1 MGGGEELGKTGDR
14 DRGTWYRRGQVSRE
28 ERMVCKA
35 GSIEAR
41 GRVRQATKV
50 CAGSVVKVK
59 ATRSWP
65 TLCDNVDYTV
75 HGILWARILEWLPFP
90 SPGDL
95 PNPGLKLS
103 SPTLEAD
110 SLPAEPPGKPENT
123 GVGSLCL
130 LKGIF
135 LTQESNQGLLPCR
148 QILYQWS

>member
-1 MGGGEELGKTGDR
+1 M
-14 DRGTWYRRGQVSRE
+14 
-28 ERMVCKA
+28 
-35 GSIEAR
+35 
-41 GRVRQATKV
+41 
-50 CAGSVVKVK
+50 KVK

-123 GVGSLCL
+123 GVGSLSL

-135 LTQESNQGLLPCR
+135 LTQESNQGLLPADRFFTSGAKLASTSMFQKIGGNCPSVR
-148 QILYQWS
+148 FPHLETARKILHIICMYVSMEVYRFSHP

>member
-1 MGGGEELGKTGDR
+1 MGGGEELGKTGHR

-28 ERMVCKA
+28 EGMVCKA

-65 TLCDNVDYTV
+65 TLCDHVDYTV

-95 PNPGLKLS
+95 PNPGLKPR

-110 SLPAEPPGKPENT
+110 SLPAEPQGKPENT
-123 GVGSLCL
+123 GVGSLSL

-135 LTQESNQGLLPCR
+135 LTQGSNQGLLPCR

>member
-1 MGGGEELGKTGDR
+1 M
-14 DRGTWYRRGQVSRE
+14 
-28 ERMVCKA
+28 
-35 GSIEAR
+35 
-41 GRVRQATKV
+41 
-50 CAGSVVKVK
+50 KVK

-65 TLCDNVDYTV
+65 TLCDHVDYTV

-95 PNPGLKLS
+95 PNPGLKPR

-110 SLPAEPPGKPENT
+110 SLPAEPQGKPENT
-123 GVGSLCL
+123 GVGSLSL

-135 LTQESNQGLLPCR
+135 LTQGSNQGLLPCR